1 MISLA
6 EDLLFAPDPSDL
18 VISWHTTYFPKCGE
32 KSFSGKFVVVV
43 EKTLIS
49 EKDCIMEQIIFLE
62 GLQGI

>member
-6 EDLLFAPDPSDL
+6 EDLLFASDPSDL
-18 VISWHTTYFPKCGE
+18 VISWHTTHFPKWGE
-32 KSFSGKFVVVV
+32 KSFSRKFVVVV

-49 EKDCIMEQIIFLE
+49 EKDCIMEQVIFLE